1 LKNQSD
7 ENCPDFV
14 KLTLLWFKEPR
25 NDDFISICLLI
36 FFLALLTQNLNF
48 EQTLCL
54 ILYSILQLHTSFSFE
69 FEQLPQ
75 LFDPLL
81 FLILSHA
88 SKFSS
93 ALPHLVITSNK
104 GNYSVLQNDRFEV
117 EEEISDFENSTVSLI
132 EGLSDILESSG
143 R

>member
-1 LKNQSD
+1 L
-7 ENCPDFV
+7 F
-14 KLTLLWFKEPR
+14 
-25 NDDFISICLLI
+25 I

-48 EQTLCL
+48 EQTLRL

-81 FLILSHA
+81 FLIFSHA
-88 SKFSS
+88 FKFSS
-93 ALPHLVITSNK
+93 ALPHLVITSNID
-104 GNYSVLQNDRFEV
+104 NYSVLQNDRFDV